1 MVVAK
6 ILLALLATLF
16 VVQTVLAL
24 FRSRAWWVR
33 VCDFP
38 RLQIAVG
45 AVGVLALFWFI
56 NLGAEDPATWEWILF
71 AALGAAVL
79 AQSYQML
86 PYTPVWRAQVP
97 SAEPT
102 GTDGDR
108 LRVVISNVCMRNRD
122 LSRWLGVVR
131 NADAD
136 LVIAVEVDAWWC
148 DQLRVLHDE
157 YPHRIIRPQDNT
169 YGMALYSRLPLLRTE
184 IKQLVEP
191 DVPSVFL
198 ELALRSGRR
207 VRCVALHPRP
217 PRPDIQQDS
226 DLRDAE
232 LVLAG
237 KQIRQED
244 TPVLVAGDLNDV
256 AWSHTTH
263 LFQRI
268 ARLLDPRIG
277 RGLFST
283 FHADH
288 RFMRWPLDHVFH
300 SKHFHVVEIRRL
312 GHVGSDHFPI
322 LVELALQP
330 APPPEAKVDPPDRSD
345 LEEAHEA
352 VQEARE
358 HRAEE
363 TPQERRERTRAD
375 L

>member
-6 ILLALLATLF
+6 LLLALLAALF
-16 VVQTVLAL
+16 VLQTGLAL

-38 RLQIAVG
+38 RLQIALG
-45 AVGVLALFWFI
+45 ALVILGCFWFV

-71 AALGAAVL
+71 GALGAAVL
-79 AQSYQML
+79 VQTYQML
-86 PYTPVWRAQVP
+86 PYTKAWRKQVP
-97 SAEPT
+97 SAAPSSARR
-102 GTDGDR
+102 DR
-108 LRVVISNVCMRNRD
+108 LRVVISNVCMKNRD
-122 LSRWLGVVR
+122 VRRWLGVVR
-131 NADAD
+131 NAEAD

-148 DQLRVLHDE
+148 SQLRVLHEE
-157 YPHRIIRPQDNT
+157 YPHRVLRPQDNT
-169 YGMALYSRLPLLRTE
+169 YGIALYSRLPLRHTE
-184 IKQLVEP
+184 IKELIEQ
-191 DVPSVFL
+191 DVPSVFTQVM
-198 ELALRSGRR
+198 LRSGQR

-237 KQIRQED
+237 KQIREED

-283 FHADH
+283 FHANH

-300 SKHFHVVEIRRL
+300 SRHFHVVEVRRL

-330 APPPEAKVDPPDRSD
+330 APLSESKVDPADHSD
-345 LEEAHEA
+345 FEEAQEA
-352 VQEARE
+352 VTEARE
-358 HRAEE
+358 HQAEE
-363 TPQERRERTRAD
+363 TPQERRERSRAD